1 MNAARGYSPEEV
13 ALALEWLTPAEK
25 VELFTAMSM
34 IKGWL
39 PLPGPQTMACYSE
52 ADITG
57 FGGAAGGGKTDLA
70 CGLALSEHERSIIYR
85 RETTQLE
92 AVIDRLEELVGS
104 RAGFNSQK
112 NKWRVGPRRQIEFGG
127 FPNPGDH
134 KKYQGRPHDLKV
146 FDEVTE
152 MLEASVRF
160 LMGWLRSAKKGIRQR
175 ILMTFNPPTTPE
187 GRWVIKFF
195 APWLDKRFTGPGGK
209 AVPGELRWCT
219 TINGEDEWVPDGR
232 PFVFEGATLEKPR
245 GNSVKVYDFDPKLFR
260 GARATLVIQP
270 LSRTFI
276 PARVTDNPYYMASG
290 YLAKLQAL
298 PEPLRSQML
307 NGDFEAGMEDDAWQV
322 IPLAWVRASMD
333 RWLARGSLS
342 RAFRKPGPMDSMG
355 VDVAMGG
362 RDKFVISRRHGRWYD
377 ELIRY
382 PGREVK
388 SGAIGAGL
396 VISHRRDRAPVHV
409 DIVGWGADTHGALVS
424 NNVQTIAINGANSSL
439 VTTKAGQRF
448 ANKRAEL
455 IWDLRE
461 ALDPDGPDPI
471 DLPDDPQLELD
482 LTSYRW
488 TTSRSGIL
496 IKSKEE
502 QKVLLGHSPDDG
514 DAVAYALVETVKE
527 EVVIDALEHLRY
539 RGGEYDRFAELQE

>member
-1 MNAARGYSPEEV
+1 MTPVGGHSPEEV
-13 ALALEWLTPAEK
+13 ALAMDWMTPAEK
-25 VELFTAMSM
+25 VELFTLLSEA
-34 IKGWL
+34 KGWI
-39 PLPGPQTMACYSE
+39 PLPGPQSEAYYSL

-70 CGLALSEHERSIIYR
+70 CGLALSDHERSIIYR

-92 AVIDRLEELVGS
+92 AVIDRLEEAIGS

-112 NKWRVGPRRQIEFGG
+112 NKWRIGPRRQIEFGG

-160 LMGWLRSAKKGIRQR
+160 LMGWLRSSRQNVRQR
-175 ILMTFNPPTTPE
+175 VLMTFNPPTTPE

-195 APWLDKRFTGPGGK
+195 APWLDKRFTGCGGPAK
-209 AVPGELRWCT
+209 PGELRWCT

-232 PFVFEGATLEKPR
+232 QFVFGESSLEKPR
-245 GNSVKVYDFDPKLFR
+245 GNGVKVYDFDPKQFR
-260 GARATLVIQP
+260 GARRVLVIQP

-307 NGDFEAGMEDDAWQV
+307 NGDFEAGMEDHEWQV
-322 IPLAWVRASMD
+322 IPSTWIELSME
-333 RWLARGSLS
+333 RWRARGSAS
-342 RAFRKPGPMDSMG
+342 VAFRKPCAMDSMG

-362 RDKFVISRRHGRWYD
+362 RDKFVIARRHGRWYD
-377 ELIRY
+377 DLIRY
-382 PGREVK
+382 PGKVTK
-388 SGAIGAGL
+388 NGTVGAGL
-396 VISHRRDRAPVHV
+396 VIQHRRDRSPVHV
-409 DIVGWGADTHGALVS
+409 DIVGWGASTHDCLVD
-424 NNVQTIAINGANSSL
+424 NGVQTVAINGANASTK
-439 VTTKAGQRF
+439 TTKAGQRF

-455 IWDLRE
+455 IWDLRD

-471 DLPDDPQLELD
+471 DLPDDAQLALD
-482 LTSYRW
+482 LASYRW
-488 TTSRSGIL
+488 TPTRSGIL
-496 IKSKEE
+496 IRSKEE
-502 QKVLLGHSPDDG
+502 MKKELGHSPDDG
-514 DAVAYALVETVKE
+514 DAVAYALVETVKD
-527 EVVIDALEHLRY
+527 EVVIDVIERLGY
-539 RGGEYDRFAELQE
+539 GGADYDRFAELNQ